1 MNPSELLQLSGG
13 YWSTCALHAAVKLD
27 VFSHLSAGNLTA
39 VEISCLTGSD
49 ERGMA
54 MLFNA
59 LSALELLEKTG
70 DTYRATPF
78 ASEYLSRKSD
88 KYLGHII
95 MHHHHLMAGW
105 SRLDEAVKSGGPV
118 RASSSHGDDETDR
131 ESFLMGMFNMASL
144 SAPLIVPH
152 IDLSDRRRLLD
163 LGGGPGTYAIHF
175 CRHNPELKAV
185 IYDLPTTRRFAEQTV
200 ERFNLSDRITFTPGD
215 IITDDIGSGY
225 DAAWISQLLHS
236 EGPGGAAIMLK
247 KAVQALVPGG
257 LLLIQEFI
265 LDDNQASPP
274 FPALFSLNMLIGTP
288 AGQSYSQ
295 GELAGM
301 MMEAGLMDVKRLAL
315 ALPNG
320 AGIMTGIVCSDATL
334 E

>member
-1 MNPSELLQLSGG
+1 MNPSELLQLSGA

-39 VEISCLTGSD
+39 TEISCLTGSD

-59 LSALELLEKTG
+59 LTALELLEKKG

-118 RASSSHGDDETDR
+118 RASSSHGDDETGR

-144 SAPLIVPH
+144 SAPLIVPN

-185 IYDLPTTRRFAEQTV
+185 IYDLPTTLHFAEQTV
-200 ERFNLSDRITFTPGD
+200 ERFNLSDRITFIPGD

-236 EGPGGAAIMLK
+236 EGPGGAAIMLQ

-265 LDDNQASPP
+265 LDDDQASPT

-301 MMEAGLMDVKRLAL
+301 MMEAGLRDVKRLAL

-320 AGIMTGIVCSDATL
+320 AGIMTGIV
-334 E
+334 